1 MARVLSLV
9 ALTVVV
15 SVSEGV
21 YPGSAFRT
29 AVRDIFQ
36 SNLTSPRETLG
47 GLSAYRLSFG
57 SSVDSFLTVL
67 TNKNNMVTIR
77 SLFQDV
83 QVSSAQL

>member
-9 ALTVVV
+9 ALTVVA

-57 SSVDSFLTVL
+57 SSVDSFLTSL
-67 TNKNNMVTIR
+67 SIDKLTIR

-83 QVSSAQL
+83 QVSSA